1 MNLFTLILDFL
12 KSAKVAFKSAR
23 ADRAAADVA
32 SSQPLVDH
40 ADTVVE
46 GIAGEIRK
54 AGGTVV
60 VTPVASSAASAAP
73 VTPPSATATRL
84 PN

>member
-60 VTPVASSAASAAP
+60 VTPAAAS
-73 VTPPSATATRL
+73 VTPPSATTTRL